1 MKLVRY
7 GEAGKEK
14 PGILDAQGAIRDLS
28 GVVKDIESAAVSPE
42 GLAKLRGVKVDGLPK
57 VSGNP
62 RLGPPIANVPK
73 LICIGLNYADHAKES
88 NLPIPAE
95 PVVFMKAISA
105 ITGPNDDVKLPKGSK
120 KGDWEVELAFVIGK
134 KAQSVTEADALNHV
148 AGYMICNDVSEREWQ
163 LEHGSQWSKGKSFD
177 TFAPLGPWFVTA
189 DEIKDPQ
196 NLSMWLDVNGQRKQT
211 GNTNTMIF
219 GVKEA
224 GFLPVLHVHA
234 DARRRDQ
241 HRHSSRCR
249 HGHQARAPV
258 PQVRRRDAPG
268 NRRPGRAEAESA
280 RRLTPPGIGE
290 KRRTAVRL
298 FCRPIRAMMPRKEF
312 GKHFLM
318 MRFAALLALGA
329 FVAGS
334 AMPVEQELGPDEV
347 GISAS
352 AQITYSLD
360 AKPKPERLDF
370 DFRVDDSHAWI
381 NDDGDFQVSGWIKHT
396 GLRCATYSMGVRF
409 GVGAPGCLNVE
420 WITEPLFV
428 TSDTTMQ

>member
-14 PGILDAQGAIRDLS
+14 PGILDAQGTIRDLS
-28 GVVKDIESAAVSPE
+28 GVVKDIDATTVSPE

-57 VSGNP
+57 VSGKP

-73 LICIGLNYADHAKES
+73 LVCIGLNYADHAKES

-134 KAQSVTEADALNHV
+134 KAQSVSEADALNYV

-177 TFAPLGPWFVTA
+177 TFAPIGPWFVTA

-219 GVKEA
+219 GVKK
-224 GFLPVLHVHA
+224 LVSYL
-234 DARRRDQ
+234 
-241 HRHSSRCR
+241 SYMCTLT
-249 HGHQARAPV
+249 
-258 PQVRRRDAPG
+258 PG
-268 NRRPGRAEAESA
+268 DVVSTG
-280 RRLTPPGIGE
+280 TPPGVGMGIKPAPQFLKSGDEMRLGIDGLGE
-290 KRRTAVRL
+290 QKQKV
-298 FCRPIRAMMPRKEF
+298 I
-312 GKHFLM
+312 
-318 MRFAALLALGA
+318 
-329 FVAGS
+329 AG
-334 AMPVEQELGPDEV
+334 
-347 GISAS
+347 
-352 AQITYSLD
+352 
-360 AKPKPERLDF
+360 
-370 DFRVDDSHAWI
+370 
-381 NDDGDFQVSGWIKHT
+381 
-396 GLRCATYSMGVRF
+396 
-409 GVGAPGCLNVE
+409 
-420 WITEPLFV
+420 
-428 TSDTTMQ
+428 

>member
-28 GVVKDIESAAVSPE
+28 GVVKDIDVAAVSPE

-120 KGDWEVELAFVIGK
+120 KGDWEVELAFVIGR
-134 KAQSVTEADALNHV
+134 KAQSVTEADALNYV
-148 AGYMICNDVSEREWQ
+148 TGYMICNDVSEREWQ

-189 DEIKDPQ
+189 DEIKNPQ

-211 GNTNTMIF
+211 GNTNTMVF
-219 GVKEA
+219 GVKK
-224 GFLPVLHVHA
+224 LVSYL
-234 DARRRDQ
+234 
-241 HRHSSRCR
+241 SYMCTLT
-249 HGHQARAPV
+249 
-258 PQVRRRDAPG
+258 PG
-268 NRRPGRAEAESA
+268 DVISTG
-280 RRLTPPGIGE
+280 TPPGVGMGIKPAPQFLKSGDEMRLGIDGLGEQKQKVIG
-290 KRRTAVRL
+290 R
-298 FCRPIRAMMPRKEF
+298 
-312 GKHFLM
+312 
-318 MRFAALLALGA
+318 
-329 FVAGS
+329 
-334 AMPVEQELGPDEV
+334 
-347 GISAS
+347 
-352 AQITYSLD
+352 
-360 AKPKPERLDF
+360 
-370 DFRVDDSHAWI
+370 
-381 NDDGDFQVSGWIKHT
+381 
-396 GLRCATYSMGVRF
+396 
-409 GVGAPGCLNVE
+409 
-420 WITEPLFV
+420 
-428 TSDTTMQ
+428 